1 MSQFNIKLRNCY
13 SPIVLLL
20 MSLLLTGCSETPPDT
35 PSNASSISIYEGA
48 LLIVG
53 NGEVIENGWFTV
65 QNGVIS
71 ASGSSAD
78 MPAQEN
84 ATYVDLGGMTVMPAI
99 VDSHVHLSGTR
110 DALIEDL
117 QRRAGQGI
125 SAALSLGLDGLDTP
139 LEIRDEIHPG
149 AARYLSAGRGITAP
163 EPGRSEV
170 PHWVTTE
177 EEARQAVRDEV
188 ANNVNF
194 IKIWVDDRDGQFE
207 KLGPELYGAVIDEA
221 HQNGLKVL
229 AHLFTLE
236 DAKGLLRAGVDGFAH
251 GVRDQD
257 IDDEFIA
264 MIQAR
269 PEVVLIPNL
278 PGRGEAT
285 DLDWLTGTLP
295 EDELTALQARNI
307 SRPDARD
314 AFGIQARNLARLSAA
329 GMRIAMGTDGNTFW
343 APHVEMEDM
352 VISGMSPAEVI
363 VAATRNSA
371 ELVGLDDLGTIEP
384 GMSAD
389 FIVLAENPLHDIT
402 YTRRIVDVYLRGER
416 VQP

>member
-1 MSQFNIKLRNCY
+1 MSQFNIKLRHCFA
-13 SPIVLLL
+13 PIVLLL
-20 MSLLLTGCSETPPDT
+20 LSLLLTACSETPADN

-65 QNGVIS
+65 QNGVIT
-71 ASGSSAD
+71 ASGSSTD

-84 ATYVDLGGMTVMPAI
+84 ATHVDLSGMTVMPAI

-110 DALIEDL
+110 NALIEDL

-188 ANNVNF
+188 ANNVHF
-194 IKIWVDDRDGQFE
+194 IKIWVDDRDGQYQ

-221 HQNGLKVL
+221 HQNGLQVF
-229 AHLFTLE
+229 AHIFTLE
-236 DAKGLLRAGVDGFAH
+236 DAKGLLRAGIDGFAH

-257 IDDEFIA
+257 IDDEFIE
-264 MIQAR
+264 MVQTR

-285 DLDWLTGTLP
+285 DLDWLSGALP
-295 EDELTALQARNI
+295 DDELATLQARNV
-307 SRPDARD
+307 SRPDA
-314 AFGIQARNLARLSAA
+314 
-329 GMRIAMGTDGNTFW
+329 
-343 APHVEMEDM
+343 
-352 VISGMSPAEVI
+352 
-363 VAATRNSA
+363 
-371 ELVGLDDLGTIEP
+371 
-384 GMSAD
+384 
-389 FIVLAENPLHDIT
+389 
-402 YTRRIVDVYLRGER
+402 
-416 VQP
+416 